1 LKWCAQRIENRMSD
15 QIKGQEPSL
24 ERQALAALRKMR
36 QKLSDLEDARS
47 EPIAIVGVGCR
58 LPGGANDP
66 ELFWDLLRNG
76 VDAIREIPAD
86 RWQLDEYF
94 KPYPGQPGKTYSKW
108 GGFVDQIDQFDSE
121 FFGISAREAVHMD
134 PQQRIFLEVAWEALE
149 DAAIPA
155 SALKGTNTGV
165 FVGTTMT
172 DYLQQHLRYGDPSD
186 LDAYIISGNLI
197 NAIAGR
203 LAYFLGTHGPSITL
217 DTACS
222 SSLVAVDRACR
233 SLREGECTLA
243 IAGGVNL
250 ILAPEMF
257 VCMSKWGM
265 LSPDGRCKAFDARA
279 NGFVRAEGCGII
291 VLKRLSAARAEG
303 DRVLALI
310 RGSAVNQDGPSSG
323 LSVPNALAQEA
334 VIRQAL
340 CSAKVEPAA
349 VTYIE
354 AHGTGT
360 SLGDPI
366 EIDALGRVFQ
376 PSREKPV
383 FLGSVKTNLGH
394 LESAAGIAGLLKVV
408 LMLWHRQIPPHL
420 HLKQLNPNISWQ
432 QYPFVIPTEIA
443 DWNSG
448 EGKRIAG
455 ISSFGFSGTNAHVI
469 LEEPTETRRVVGGVE
484 RPLHFLTFSAR
495 EKDALRATV
504 MNVADRLKS
513 KIRPAY
519 ADLCYTA
526 NTGRCHFGHRLSLVC
541 STGQEAHEKL
551 TAFLDGETPTGLMA
565 SQSSVTER
573 RKIAFLFTGQGSQY
587 ANMGAVLYQTSPIF
601 REALDQCDV
610 LLRPY
615 LNRRLL
621 SVLYPLNE
629 PDPLLN
635 QTLYA
640 QPALFAL
647 EFALY
652 KLWASWG
659 IAPDFVLGHSVG
671 EYVAAC
677 VAGVFSL
684 EDGLKLIS
692 ERARLMQSQPS
703 GGRMVAVRASEEQ
716 VRATIKPWQNTVTV
730 AAINGPQNIVISGV
744 SADIEAV
751 LRELAS
757 AGAPGR
763 DLNVSHA
770 FHSPL
775 MEPILADFEKAVTEM
790 PLQKPTIRLVS
801 NLTGHVAKSG
811 ELIRPDYWRNHLLE
825 PVRFGAGIQTLFDL
839 GCDTFLEL
847 GPNPILIGMGQQCAS
862 RTNAIW
868 RSALR
873 QGRNDW
879 SESLASLQA
888 LYHAGVPVDWKGF
901 DHDYSRR
908 KIRVPTYPFQRQRFW
923 FSSRSDSGHG
933 APASAGQ
940 NQWSC
945 GHPLLGDLLRSPAL
959 EKTVFQSQLSAKRPI
974 FLGDHQICEQVILP
988 PAAYVEMALAGANQI
1003 FGRGSHR
1010 VEDLSLDVPLRLHF
1024 DQQRLVQVI
1033 FQANGQESAAFE
1045 VFSSSQD
1052 GSDPRSTWTNHVKGR
1067 VTRVTACEFEGHE
1080 VGLLNSV
1087 RGRCAETVKTTAMYQ
1102 TFGRQGMK
1110 FGPAFRN
1117 IRALWRGEGE
1127 TLAEIALADSLCSDS
1142 ANYRFHPALLDAC
1155 FQAAAQVLP
1164 ESARTAEDEILLPV
1178 NIEAVQILRPLP
1190 ATLWSHGSWRA
1201 FSDCDGRTFTLDLRI
1216 YDSEGQPLGRIDG
1229 LRFKRVRA
1237 RTLRQT
1243 RSVAEK
1249 DWLFEIRWR
1258 ETPRSDRA
1266 LTGSAKL
1273 LGRSGTW
1280 LVLADEGGMG
1290 ESIRDRLF
1298 SLNQTCVLAR
1308 PGDSFIRRSD
1318 HEFQLNPASRP
1329 DFERL
1334 LKEVGASDEKPVKGV
1349 LHLWSLDLPDFRG
1362 MTGSD
1367 LAQSQLLGCGAA
1379 IHLVQAFA
1387 SFQGKLSPHLCLV
1400 TRGAQALP
1408 DSSADVHPGMTTL
1421 WGLGQVIAA
1430 EYPELRCVRIDL
1442 DQQHTKEDSAALLLE
1457 LFCDESEEDAVVFR
1471 NQSRFT
1477 PQLTPLATEAIEH
1490 TEQISRPLRL
1500 GISRVGTL
1508 ENLLWLPMQ
1517 RTAPGLG
1524 EVEIQVQ
1531 ATGLNFRDVLQTLG
1545 MYPGKLNYLG
1555 AECVGIVARIGEGV
1569 SVLQPGDQV
1578 MALAPE
1584 AFSTHVTVRLDHVAR
1599 LPAGMSIAEAASIP
1613 VAFLTAFY
1621 GLHRLARMKAGDR
1634 VLIHAAAGG
1643 VGLAAVQLAR
1653 RAGAEIFATAGNL
1666 EKQKHLRALGIAHV
1680 FNSRSTTFASE
1691 IMHLTEGRGVDIVL
1705 NSLAGEFIQKSVAVL
1720 APGGSF
1726 LELGKRGILTRED
1739 FSALRSDCKYYAYD
1753 LGDEAIADASLLP
1766 GMFAELSAAF
1776 SQREL
1781 TPLPA
1786 TIFSETEVV
1795 DAFRFMAQ
1803 AKHIGKIV
1811 VTKSDSNPA
1820 NHPSSI
1826 NGLSPDFTYLI
1837 TGGLGG
1843 LGLETA
1849 RWMVREGA
1857 RKLVLVGRRAPD
1869 GDTEAILNELILEG
1883 AQIVVETC
1891 DISEADQVDEMLH
1904 RVSESMSPL
1913 RGIIHAAGV
1922 LDDGTILEQTW
1933 SRFTRVSAPKVFGAW
1948 NLHKR
1953 TSCLELDFFVLFSA
1967 AATLIGSPG
1976 QGNYAAANAF
1986 MDALA
1991 HHRRSQGLPALSI
2004 NWGTWAGTGM
2014 ASRLTG
2020 KEKQRWIDRGLRP
2033 IGLAEGM
2040 SKLRQLLFCSRAQV
2054 IAMPADWSRM
2064 FADPAWGKPPSL
2076 LSGLINDSRGVGT
2089 QSGSPSNSVNVLAR
2103 LAAEPA
2109 TRRLAILEEHVQSL
2123 ASRALGRTG
2132 NRALERRRPLHEL
2145 GLDSLLSVELRN
2157 ALANSLDCSLPATLL
2172 FDYPTVE
2179 SLTRHLAKEL
2189 RLELASEISSTVVDA
2204 IGQAD
2209 LRELQNMS
2217 EREAESLL
2225 LTELDELKGSRT

>member
-1 LKWCAQRIENRMSD
+1 MSD
-15 QIKGQEPSL
+15 QVKNQGASL
-24 ERQALAALRKMR
+24 ERQALSALRKMR
-36 QKLSDLEDARS
+36 QRLSDLEDARS
-47 EPIAIVGVGCR
+47 EPIAIVGIGCR

-66 ELFWDLLRNG
+66 ESFWDLLRNG

-86 RWQLDEYF
+86 RWRLEEHFD
-94 KPYPGQPGKTYSKW
+94 PDPSQPGKTYSKW
-108 GGFVDQIDQFDSE
+108 GGFMDQIDQFDPE
-121 FFGISAREAVHMD
+121 FFGISPREAVHMD
-134 PQQRIFLEVAWEALE
+134 PQQRVFLEVAWEALE
-149 DAAIPA
+149 DAGIPV
-155 SALKGTNTGV
+155 SALKGTSTGV

-172 DYLQQHLRYGDPSD
+172 DYLQQHLRFGEPSD
-186 LDAYIISGNLI
+186 LDAYIISGNTI

-233 SLREGECTLA
+233 SLRDGECTLA

-250 ILAPEMF
+250 ILAPDIS

-265 LSPDGRCKAFDARA
+265 LSPDGRCKTFDASA
-279 NGFVRAEGCGII
+279 NGFVRSEGCGII
-291 VLKRLSAARAEG
+291 VLKRLSTAQADG

-310 RGSAVNQDGPSSG
+310 RGSAVNHDGASSG
-323 LSVPNALAQEA
+323 LSVPNGLAQEA

-340 CSAKVEPAA
+340 ASAKLEPAA
-349 VTYIE
+349 ITYVE
-354 AHGTGT
+354 THGTGT

-366 EIDALGRVFQ
+366 EVDALGGVFQ
-376 PSREKPV
+376 PSPERPV

-394 LESAAGIAGLLKVV
+394 LEAAAGITGLLKVV
-408 LMLWHRQIPPHL
+408 LMLRHRQIPPHL
-420 HLKQLNPNISWQ
+420 HLQQLSPHVSWQ

-443 DWNSG
+443 DWNSDS
-448 EGKRIAG
+448 GKRIAG
-455 ISSFGFSGTNAHVI
+455 VSSFGFSGTNAHVI
-469 LEEPTETRRVVGGVE
+469 LEESTETPPGVSSSE
-484 RPLHFLTFSAR
+484 RPLHVLTFSAR
-495 EKDALRATV
+495 EKEALRATV
-504 MNVADRLKS
+504 VNVADRLKS
-513 KIRPAY
+513 KTPPTY
-519 ADLCYTA
+519 TDLCYTA
-526 NTGRCHFGHRLSLVC
+526 NVGRCHFGQRLSLLC

-551 TAFLDGETPTGLMA
+551 TAFLDDDMPTGLMT
-565 SQSSVTER
+565 SLSSVTER
-573 RKIAFLFTGQGSQY
+573 RKLAFLFTGQGSQY
-587 ANMGAVLYQTSPIF
+587 ADMGALLYQTSPTF
-601 REALDQCDV
+601 RDALDQCEE

-615 LNRRLL
+615 LDRPLL

-629 PDPLLN
+629 PVPWLN
-635 QTLYA
+635 QTSYA

-659 IAPDFVLGHSVG
+659 IVPDFVLGHSVG

-684 EDGLKLIS
+684 EDGLKLIA
-692 ERARLMQSQPS
+692 ERGRLMQSQPS

-716 VRATIKPWQNTVTV
+716 VRAAIKPWQSTVTI
-730 AAINGPQNIVISGV
+730 AAINGPQNIIISGA
-744 SADIEAV
+744 SIDIEAV

-757 AGAPGR
+757 GGTPAR

-775 MEPILADFEKAVTEM
+775 MEPILADFEKAVTEI
-790 PLQKPTIRLVS
+790 PLQNPTIRLVS
-801 NLTGHVAKSG
+801 NLTGQVAKPG
-811 ELIRPDYWRNHLLE
+811 ELIRADYWRNHLRE

-847 GPNPILIGMGQQCAS
+847 GPNPVLLGMGQQCA
-862 RTNAIW
+862 TGANAIW
-868 RSALR
+868 RSTLR

-888 LYHAGVPVDWKGF
+888 LYHAGVSVDWKGF

-908 KIRVPTYPFQRQRFW
+908 KIRIPTYPFQRQRFW
-923 FSSRSDSGHG
+923 FSPRSDSGHG
-933 APASAGQ
+933 VPTNPGQ
-940 NQWSC
+940 NQRSC
-945 GHPLLGDLLRSPAL
+945 GHPLLGDRLRSPAL
-959 EKTVFQSQLSAKRPI
+959 EKTVFQSELSAQRPA
-974 FLGDHQICEQVILP
+974 FLEDHQICDRVILP
-988 PAAYVEMALAGANQI
+988 AAAFVEMALAGANQI
-1003 FGRGSHR
+1003 LGRGTHR
-1010 VEDLSLDVPLRLHF
+1010 VEDLSLDVALHLDF
-1024 DQQRLVQVI
+1024 DQQRVVQVI

-1052 GSDPRSTWTNHVKGR
+1052 ESTPNSGWTSHGKGR
-1067 VTRVTACEFEGHE
+1067 VERMTGLE
-1080 VGLLNSV
+1080 VERQEMGLLDSV
-1087 RGRCAETVKTTAMYQ
+1087 RGRCRETVNTTLMYQ
-1102 TFGRQGMK
+1102 TLGQQGTK

-1127 TLAEIALADSLCSDS
+1127 TLAEIALADSLCAGA

-1155 FQAAAQVLP
+1155 FQAAAQILP
-1164 ESARTAEDEILLPV
+1164 ESVCTAEEEILLPV

-1190 ATLWSHGSWRA
+1190 ARLWSHGSWRA
-1201 FSDCDGRTFTLDLRI
+1201 PSGSDGKTFTLDLRI
-1216 YDSEGQPLGRIDG
+1216 YDSEDQPLGRIDG
-1229 LRFKRVRA
+1229 LRFKRVRREA
-1237 RTLRQT
+1237 LRQI
-1243 RSVAEK
+1243 RSVPEK

-1273 LGRSGTW
+1273 LDRSGTW

-1298 SLNQTCVLAR
+1298 SLNQTCVLVR
-1308 PGDSFIRRSD
+1308 PGGSFVRRSD

-1379 IHLVQAFA
+1379 LHLVQAFA
-1387 SFQGKLSPHLCLV
+1387 SFQGKLSPRLCLV

-1408 DSSADVHPGMTTL
+1408 NSSADVHPGMATL
-1421 WGLGQVIAA
+1421 WGLGQVIGA
-1430 EYPELRCVRIDL
+1430 EYPKLRCTRIDL
-1442 DQQHTKEDSAALLLE
+1442 DQQHTKEDSGALLSE

-1477 PQLTPLATEAIEH
+1477 PQLTPLLTETIEQ
-1490 TEQISRPLRL
+1490 TEQISGPLRL
-1500 GISRVGTL
+1500 GISRVGIL
-1508 ENLLWLPMQ
+1508 ENLLWLPME

-1531 ATGLNFRDVLQTLG
+1531 ATGLNFRDVLQCLG
-1545 MYPGKLNYLG
+1545 MYPAKIDYLG

-1569 SVLQPGDQV
+1569 SGLQPGDQV
-1578 MALAPE
+1578 MAIAPD
-1584 AFSTHVTVRLDHVAR
+1584 AFSTYVTVRLDHVAS
-1599 LPAGMSIAEAASIP
+1599 LPAGMSVAEAASIP

-1643 VGLAAVQLAR
+1643 VGLAAVQLAQ
-1653 RAGAEIFATAGNL
+1653 RAGAEIFATAGSL
-1666 EKQKHLRALGIAHV
+1666 EKQNYLRALGIAHV
-1680 FNSRSTTFASE
+1680 FSSRSTDFAAE
-1691 IMHLTEGRGVDIVL
+1691 IMRCTDGRGVDIVL
-1705 NSLAGEFIQKSVAVL
+1705 NSLAGEFIQKNIPIL
-1720 APGGSF
+1720 ASGGCF
-1726 LELGKRGILTRED
+1726 LELGKRDILTREE
-1739 FSALRSDCKYYAYD
+1739 FSALRPDCKYYAYD
-1753 LGDEAIADASLLP
+1753 LGDEAVADASLLP
-1766 GMFAELSAAF
+1766 GMFAEIFAAF
-1776 SQREL
+1776 SRREL
-1781 TPLPA
+1781 TPLA
-1786 TIFSETEVV
+1786 LTIFSEAQVV

-1811 VTKSDSNPA
+1811 VTKSNSA
-1820 NHPSSI
+1820 LVTRPSQI
-1826 NGLSPDFTYLI
+1826 NGLRGDVTYLI
-1837 TGGLGG
+1837 TGGLSG

-1849 RWMVREGA
+1849 RWMVGEGA

-1869 GDTEAILNELILEG
+1869 RDAAAILHELTLEG
-1883 AQIVVETC
+1883 AQIAVEKC
-1891 DISEADQVDEMLH
+1891 DVSEAGQVDEMLR
-1904 RVSESMSPL
+1904 RVSESMPPL
-1913 RGIIHAAGV
+1913 RGIVHAAGG
-1922 LDDGTILEQTW
+1922 LDDGTIEQQTW
-1933 SRFTRVSAPKVFGAW
+1933 SRFARVSAPKVLGAW
-1948 NLHKR
+1948 NLHQR
-1953 TSCLELDFFVLFSA
+1953 TLSLELDFFVLFSA

-1986 MDALA
+1986 LDALA
-1991 HHRRSQGLPALSI
+1991 HYRRSIGLPALSI
-2004 NWGTWAGTGM
+2004 NWGAWSETGM
-2014 ASRLTG
+2014 ASRLTA
-2020 KEKQRWIDRGLRP
+2020 KEKQRWGNRGLRL

-2040 SKLRQLLFCSRAQV
+2040 SKLGQLLFSSRAQV
-2054 IAMPADWSRM
+2054 VAVPADWSRM

-2076 LSGLINDSRGVGT
+2076 LLGLINDSRGERAQG
-2089 QSGSPSNSVNVLAR
+2089 GSPSNSVNLLAR
-2103 LAAEPA
+2103 LASEPA
-2109 TRRLAILEEHVQSL
+2109 MRRLAILEEHVQLL
-2123 ASRALGRTG
+2123 ASRALGRTD
-2132 NRALERRRPLHEL
+2132 NRWLDRQRPLHEL

-2172 FDYPTVE
+2172 FDYPTLE
-2179 SLTRHLAKEL
+2179 SLTRYLAKEL
-2189 RLELASEISSTVVDA
+2189 RLELVSEISSSVVDTT
-2204 IGQAD
+2204 GQTD

-2217 EREAESLL
+2217 ESEAESLL
-2225 LTELDELKGSRT
+2225 LAELDELKGSGV

>member
-1 LKWCAQRIENRMSD
+1 MSD
-15 QIKGQEPSL
+15 QAKNQETSL

-36 QKLSDLEDARS
+36 QRLSDIEGARS
-47 EPIAIVGVGCR
+47 EPIAIVGIGCR

-66 ELFWDLLRNG
+66 ESFWDLLRNG
-76 VDAIREIPAD
+76 MDAIREVPAD

-94 KPYPGQPGKTYSKW
+94 APHPGLPGKTYSRW
-108 GGFVDQIDQFDSE
+108 GGFMDQIDQFDPD
-121 FFGISAREAVHMD
+121 FFGISAREAIHMD
-134 PQQRIFLEVAWEALE
+134 PQQRVFLEVAWEALE
-149 DAAIPA
+149 DAGIPA
-155 SALKGTNTGV
+155 SALKGTSAGV

-172 DYLQQHLRYGDPSD
+172 DYLQQHLRFGDPSD
-186 LDAYIISGNLI
+186 LDAYIISGNTI

-265 LSPDGRCKAFDARA
+265 LSPDGRCKTFDARA

-291 VLKRLSAARAEG
+291 ILKRLSAAQSDG

-340 CSAKVEPAA
+340 AGAKVEPAA
-349 VTYIE
+349 VSYIE

-366 EIDALGRVFQ
+366 EVDALGRVFQ
-376 PSREKPV
+376 PSSERPV
-383 FLGSVKTNLGH
+383 YLGSVKTNLGH
-394 LESAAGIAGLLKVV
+394 LEAAAGIAGLLKVV
-408 LMLWHRQIPPHL
+408 LMLRHRRIPPHL
-420 HLKQLNPNISWQ
+420 HLKQLSSHVSWQ
-432 QYPFVIPTEIA
+432 QYPFVIPTETA
-443 DWNSG
+443 EWNSG
-448 EGKRIAG
+448 NGKRIAG
-455 ISSFGFSGTNAHVI
+455 VSSFGFSGTNAHVI
-469 LEEPTETRRVVGGVE
+469 LEESIETPTGVSSPE
-484 RPLHFLTFSAR
+484 RPLHILTFSAR

-504 MNVADRLKS
+504 VNVVDRLKS
-513 KIRPAY
+513 KTASTY
-519 ADLCYTA
+519 TDLCYTA
-526 NTGRCHFGHRLSLVC
+526 NVGRCHFGQRLSVLC
-541 STGQEAHEKL
+541 STGVEAQEKL
-551 TAFLDGETPTGLMA
+551 AAFLDGERLTGLMT
-565 SQSSVTER
+565 SQSSVTQR
-573 RKIAFLFTGQGSQY
+573 PKLAFLFSGQGSQY
-587 ANMGAVLYQTSPIF
+587 ANMGALLYQTSPTF
-601 REALDQCDV
+601 REALDQCDL

-615 LNRRLL
+615 LDRPLL
-621 SVLYPLNE
+621 SVLYPRNE

-647 EFALY
+647 EFALF

-684 EDGLKLIS
+684 EDGLKLIA

-716 VRATIKPWQNTVTV
+716 VKAAIKPWQSTVTI
-730 AAINGPQNIVISGV
+730 AALNGPQNIVISGA
-744 SADIEAV
+744 SIDIEAA

-757 AGAPGR
+757 GGAPAR

-775 MEPILADFEKAVTEM
+775 MEPILADFEKAVTGI

-801 NLTGHVAKSG
+801 NLTGQVAKPG
-811 ELIRPDYWRNHLLE
+811 ELIRADYWRNHLRE

-847 GPNPILIGMGQQCAS
+847 GPNPVLLGMGQQCAS
-862 RTNAIW
+862 RANAIW
-868 RSALR
+868 RSTLR

-879 SESLASLQA
+879 SELLASLQA

-901 DHDYSRR
+901 DRDYSRR

-923 FSSRSDSGHG
+923 FSPRSGSSHG
-933 APASAGQ
+933 VSANAGQ
-940 NQWSC
+940 NQRLG
-945 GHPLLGDLLRSPAL
+945 GHPLLGNRLRSPAL
-959 EKTVFQSQLSAKRPI
+959 EKIVFQSELSAQRPA
-974 FLGDHQICEQVILP
+974 FLEDHQICDRVILP
-988 PAAYVEMALAGANQI
+988 AAAFVEMALAGANQI
-1003 FGRGSHR
+1003 LGRDAHR
-1010 VEDLSLDVPLRLHF
+1010 VEDLSLDVALHLDF
-1024 DQQRLVQVI
+1024 DPQHVVQAI

-1045 VFSSSQD
+1045 VFSSSQNELTRD
-1052 GSDPRSTWTNHVKGR
+1052 SGWTSHCKGR
-1067 VTRVTACEFEGHE
+1067 VVRLTEFQGQEM
-1080 VGLLNSV
+1080 GLLNSI
-1087 RGRCAETVKTTAMYQ
+1087 RGRCTETVNPTLMYQ
-1102 TFGRQGMK
+1102 TFGRQGTK

-1127 TLAEIALADSLCSDS
+1127 TLAEIILADSLSS
-1142 ANYRFHPALLDAC
+1142 GAANYRSHPALLDAC
-1155 FQAAAQVLP
+1155 FQAAVQVLP
-1164 ESARTAEDEILLPV
+1164 ESVRMAEDEILLPV

-1190 ATLWSHGSWRA
+1190 PTLWNHGSWRA
-1201 FSDCDGRTFTLDLRI
+1201 FADRDDRTFTLDLKI

-1229 LRFKRVRA
+1229 LRFKRVPRGA
-1237 RTLRQT
+1237 LRQI
-1243 RSVAEK
+1243 RSVPDK

-1258 ETPRSDRA
+1258 ETPRSDNA
-1266 LTGSAKL
+1266 LTGNAKL
-1273 LGRSGTW
+1273 LGCSGTW
-1280 LVLADEGGMG
+1280 LVLADKGGMG
-1290 ESIRDRLF
+1290 ESVRDRLF
-1298 SLNQTCVLAR
+1298 SLNQSCVLVR
-1308 PGDSFIRRSD
+1308 PGDSFIRLSD
-1318 HEFQLNPASRP
+1318 QEFQLNPASRP

-1334 LKEVGASDEKPVKGV
+1334 LKEVGALDEKPVKGV

-1367 LAQSQLLGCGAA
+1367 LAESQLLGCGAA

-1387 SFQGKLSPHLCLV
+1387 SFQGKLSPRLCLV

-1408 DSSADVHPGMTTL
+1408 DLSTDVHPGMTTL

-1430 EYPELRCVRIDL
+1430 EYPELRCTRIDL
-1442 DQQHTKEDSAALLLE
+1442 DQQHTKEDSAALLSE
-1457 LFCDESEEDAVVFR
+1457 LFCGESEEDAVAFR

-1500 GISRVGTL
+1500 GISRVGIL
-1508 ENLLWLPMQ
+1508 ENLYWLPMQ

-1545 MYPGKLNYLG
+1545 MYPGKIDYLG

-1569 SVLQPGDQV
+1569 SGLQAGDQV
-1578 MALAPE
+1578 MALAPD

-1666 EKQKHLRALGIAHV
+1666 EKQKHLRALGITQV
-1680 FNSRSTTFASE
+1680 FNSRATTFASE

-1705 NSLAGEFIQKSVAVL
+1705 NSLAGEFIQKSVGVL
-1720 APGGSF
+1720 APGGAF
-1726 LELGKRGILTRED
+1726 LELGKRGTLTRED
-1739 FSALRSDCKYYAYD
+1739 FSALRPDCKYYAYD
-1753 LGDEAIADASLLP
+1753 LGEEAMADASLLP

-1781 TPLPA
+1781 TPLPT
-1786 TIFSETEVV
+1786 TIFPETQVV

-1811 VTKSDSNPA
+1811 VTKSDSTRA
-1820 NHPSSI
+1820 NRPSSI
-1826 NGLSPDFTYLI
+1826 NGLSPEFTYLI

-1869 GDTEAILNELILEG
+1869 RDTEAIINELILEG
-1883 AQIVVETC
+1883 AQIAVETC

-1904 RVSESMSPL
+1904 RVSETMPPL

-1922 LDDGTILEQTW
+1922 LDDGTIVEQTW

-1948 NLHKR
+1948 NLHQR
-1953 TSCLELDFFVLFSA
+1953 TFCLQLDFFVLFSA

-2004 NWGTWAGTGM
+2004 NWGTWDGTGM

-2089 QSGSPSNSVNVLAR
+2089 ESGSPSDSVNVLAR
-2103 LAAEPA
+2103 LATEPA

-2132 NRALERRRPLHEL
+2132 NRALDRRRPLHEL

-2172 FDYPTVE
+2172 FDYPTLE

-2189 RLELASEISSTVVDA
+2189 RLELASDISPTVIDA
-2204 IGQAD
+2204 NGQAD
-2209 LRELQNMS
+2209 LREFQNMS

-2225 LTELDELKGSRT
+2225 LAELDELKGSGT